1 MDKNANLTVGSPCE
15 FCGLPSVTLIHG
27 NVPVCARHL
36 QQSRSAA
43 PAQKLGSPAPSGP
56 LGQDWE
62 RIRDARGTMIDEVAD
77 KLRSAQE

>member
-1 MDKNANLTVGSPCE
+1 MDKHAQLTVGSPCE
-15 FCGLPSVTLIHG
+15 FCGLPSVTVIAG

-43 PAQKLGSPAPSGP
+43 PAQKLGSQEP

-62 RIRDARGTMIDEVAD
+62 RIKDARGTMIDEVAD
-77 KLRSAQE
+77 KLRSGQE